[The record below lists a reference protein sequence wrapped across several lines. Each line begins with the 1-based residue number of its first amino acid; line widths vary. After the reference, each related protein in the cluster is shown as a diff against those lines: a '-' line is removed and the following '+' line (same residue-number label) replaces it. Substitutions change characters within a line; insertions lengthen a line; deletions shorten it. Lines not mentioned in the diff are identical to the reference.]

1 MSSASSRA
9 SCSLLRLLTLLTFII
24 CTLQFRLFHSYVD
37 VSAVHH
43 DFNHFAKTSGQS
55 IEDKQKRSITNT
67 HSYHHNEN
75 NVTDAIVY
83 LAQFKDHSTYGVQYD
98 AEHNALSGISKLNRS
113 LHLLHINY
121 VNYFP
126 SCDVIVFHDATD
138 VPSEHDRLVLSKNR
152 PRVQFRQL
160 DGKWWE
166 LPYGLQERDKWRWKR
181 TAFSVGYR
189 HMMRWFAVLIWDYL
203 HEEGYTHVMVSNMQ
217 FICKVVF
224 RFMMS

>member
-1 MSSASSRA
+1 MSSSSSRA
-9 SCSLLRLLTLLTFII
+9 SCSSLRLLKLLTFII
-24 CTLQFRLFHSYVD
+24 CALQFRLFHSYVD
-37 VSAVHH
+37 VSVVHN
-43 DFNHFAKTSGQS
+43 DVNLPDKTLGQS
-55 IEDKQKRSITNT
+55 MRHKQKRGITNT
-67 HSYHHNEN
+67 QRYNKN
-75 NVTDAIVY
+75 NVTDVIVY

-98 AEHNALSGISKLNRS
+98 ADHNALSGISKLNRS

-121 VNYFP
+121 VNHFP
-126 SCDVIVFHDATD
+126 SCDVIVFHDAAD
-138 VPSEHDRLVLSKNR
+138 VPSEHDKLVLSKNR

-203 HEEGYTHVMVSNMQ
+203 HQEGYTHVMVSIMRIVGITLLFPTFPNT
-217 FICKVVF
+217 
-224 RFMMS
+224 